1 MSAKIRRNARLVQM
15 TTKKEYLLKLSLERK
30 YNGRLNM
37 ESKILTT
44 SLIWLIARRLMYDL
58 YGLTL
63 MLEMF

>member
-1 MSAKIRRNARLVQM
+1 MSDKIRHNARLVQM

-44 SLIWLIARRLMYDL
+44 NLIWLIARRLMYDL